1 MVNGKMLPA
10 GFCLPSF
17 KSAWDPVYPEQN
29 RNVREILSN
38 LIGYLEDWELEKT
51 DNLRKM
57 ETPGMVYNPTYSI
70 QPFSFWK
77 THAREF
83 QGMFF
88 LLFLFLFFLD
98 FTTNYIKK
106 RKVYHTKRRRD
117 ILSLYKKILT
127 LFNYFWKPQLCR
139 FPSFYI

>member
-1 MVNGKMLPA
+1 MCSGSQPQFGNEVIRMVNGNMLSA
-10 GFCLPSF
+10 GFWLASF

-88 LLFLFLFFLD
+88 LLFFFSFFFGFHHKLH
-98 FTTNYIKK
+98 KK
-106 RKVYHTKRRRD
+106 KKS
-117 ILSLYKKILT
+117 LSHKTASRHFVTI
-127 LFNYFWKPQLCR
+127 
-139 FPSFYI
+139 